1 VTLRLQLLLFQLL
14 LALAVLAMAGF
25 VWLATSTMV
34 DRIARVHVSHQQVE
48 AALELDGSFNR
59 FSEQLAELLVFGPAG
74 RAEQGPDLASARAR
88 VVADLDRLQR
98 IGEAELATLD
108 DPLER
113 EAESIE
119 AVRSVRLR
127 QLFTEIESATDEI
140 LRLDKAG
147 DPRAAVDLY
156 GSRVEALLDDELD
169 RLIDDAVADE
179 QEEYAQVLNAAR
191 KLARRILLG
200 TLIGLCLTGL
210 AATVFGVMFYRSIG
224 PPLGRLGAAAE
235 AVENGDLRHR
245 VEVGRHDEI
254 GRLSLRFNSMTDEL
268 QRQRNLL
275 MVAQEHLEGQV
286 VERTR
291 ELVESNRRLVVLDQQ
306 RVRFLA
312 EASHQLR
319 TPLTVLRGEAEV
331 ALRDRSAT
339 DHGLRESLRLIAEQ
353 ARDMGHLVDDL
364 MAVARSD
371 REEADLKL
379 EDVSPAALA
388 EDVVRDA
395 RRLGGQRGIELAVTD
410 DASGLRVQADPGR
423 LRQALMI
430 LVDNALKYSA
440 APHPVNV
447 DVRCA
452 DDGIEIRVTDRGIGI
467 PADEL
472 PLVFEPF
479 YRGRAVHRGA
489 AAGTGLGLPIARRT
503 IEQFGGTLSIDS
515 VEGAGTT
522 ARVRLP
528 LGSHA

>member
-34 DRIARVHVSHQQVE
+34 DRIARVHVSHEQVE
-48 AALELDGSFNR
+48 AVLELDGSFNR
-59 FSEQLAELLVFGPAG
+59 FSEQLAELLVLGPAA

-88 VVADLDRLQR
+88 VAADLDRLQR
-98 IGEAELATLD
+98 IGEAELASLD

-119 AVRSVRLR
+119 AVRAARLR
-127 QLFTEIESATDEI
+127 QLFTDLESATDDI
-140 LRLDKAG
+140 LRLEEAG
-147 DPRAAVDLY
+147 DLRAAVQLY
-156 GSRVEALLDDELD
+156 GSRVETLLDDELD

-179 QEEYAQVLNAAR
+179 QDEYAQVLSSAR

-200 TLIGLCLTGL
+200 AIIGLCLTGL
-210 AATVFGVMFYRSIG
+210 AATVSGVTFYRSIG
-224 PPLGRLGAAAE
+224 PPLGRLGVAAE
-235 AVENGDLRHR
+235 AVENGDLGHR
-245 VEVGRHDEI
+245 VEVGRPDEI
-254 GRLSLRFNSMTDEL
+254 GRLSMRFNRMSGEL

-275 MVAQEHLEGQV
+275 LVAQEHLEGQV

-291 ELVESNRRLVVLDQQ
+291 ELVESNRRLVMLDQQ

-353 ARDMGHLVDDL
+353 ARDMGQLIDDL

-371 REEADLKL
+371 REETDLKL

-395 RRLGGQRGIELAVTD
+395 RRLGGQRSIELAVSD

-430 LVDNALKYSA
+430 LVDNALKYSDA
-440 APHPVNV
+440 SQPVRV
-447 DVRCA
+447 DVQRA

-472 PLVFEPF
+472 SLVFEPF
-479 YRGRAVHRGA
+479 YRGRAVHSGA
-489 AAGTGLGLPIARRT
+489 VAGTGLGLPIARRT
-503 IEQFGGTLSIDS
+503 IEQFGGTLSINS
-515 VEGAGTT
+515 AKGAGT
-522 ARVRLP
+522 AAQVRLP

>member
-1 VTLRLQLLLFQLL
+1 LDLPGGRSRDP
-14 LALAVLAMAGF
+14 
-25 VWLATSTMV
+25 TS
-34 DRIARVHVSHQQVE
+34 R
-48 AALELDGSFNR
+48 
-59 FSEQLAELLVFGPAG
+59 P
-74 RAEQGPDLASARAR
+74 RAR
-88 VVADLDRLQR
+88 VLADLDRLQR

-127 QLFTEIESATDEI
+127 QLFTDLESATDEI

-147 DPRAAVDLY
+147 DQRAAVDLY

-210 AATVFGVMFYRSIG
+210 AATAFGVMFYRSIG

-254 GRLSLRFNSMTDEL
+254 GRLSLRFNRMTDEL

-388 EDVVRDA
+388 EDVVRGRPTA
-395 RRLGGQRGIELAVTD
+395 RRAAHHRTCRGSRRVRPARAGGSRSAQTGPD
-410 DASGLRVQADPGR
+410 DPGR
-423 LRQALMI
+423 QRTQVLGGSPSGQR
-430 LVDNALKYSA
+430 
-440 APHPVNV
+440 
-447 DVRCA
+447 R
-452 DDGIEIRVTDRGIGI
+452 
-467 PADEL
+467 
-472 PLVFEPF
+472 
-479 YRGRAVHRGA
+479 RAVRRRRDRD
-489 AAGTGLGLPIARRT
+489 AG
-503 IEQFGGTLSIDS
+503 
-515 VEGAGTT
+515 
-522 ARVRLP
+522 
-528 LGSHA
+528 H